1 MSIEQIKKVAVIGA
15 GTMGHG
21 IAEVAALAGYEVYL
35 NDISQDILNNAL
47 MKISWSLQKLK
58 EGGKLRESPEVIMS
72 RIKTTLNLRDL
83 ADVDYVIEAVVENS
97 EVKRKVFSELD
108 SIVKPSAIFATNTS
122 TIPISYLAEATKRQD
137 KFIGLHFMNPP
148 VLMPLVEII
157 MGNMTSQKTLETT
170 VEFTKSLGKDYVI
183 VRKDVPGFLVNRINS
198 RTFPEAIIM
207 YDEGYR
213 KEDIDAMARFRLG
226 MPMGFLELLDF
237 TGIDVSYNAAL
248 EAIKRG
254 EKEPPHFKILKK
266 MVDEGRLGMKS
277 GKGFYTYTGKVYE
290 RPKIVPTDGMYSINP
305 LRIIAPAVNE
315 AAWLIRNGIS
325 SMEDIEKAMMKGMGW
340 PQGPLTFADKFGI
353 DSIVNFLKQRYNQTG
368 NDYYQ
373 PDPLLT
379 EMVEKGKLGVKSG
392 EGFFK
397 WNYEKIEFGPVRYEK
412 LHDYAKIT
420 MRRPEKLNAL
430 NEAMWNGLTNAFKK
444 AEEDKEIRAVI
455 ITGEGRAFCAGD
467 DIEMMHYW
475 KDTASVIEW
484 AQKTSSPLINI
495 LTNYTKPIIA
505 EVNGLAFGGGM
516 ELLIFFDI
524 VIASEDAVFAVPEGL
539 IGALPPIASSLGV
552 GFVSRK
558 IARYALTGE
567 WMSAKQAEALGL
579 VDIVVPSDQ
588 LEITGVEI
596 VEKIKRVAPLS
607 TLSIKR
613 AANSIRN
620 IYLDKLQMA
629 SQELVVLSSTEDF
642 KEGMKAFIEKRSP
655 KYKGK

>member
-72 RIKTTLNLRDL
+72 RIKTTLNLKDL

-248 EAIKRG
+248 
-254 EKEPPHFKILKK
+254 
-266 MVDEGRLGMKS
+266 V
-277 GKGFYTYTGKVYE
+277 
-290 RPKIVPTDGMYSINP
+290 
-305 LRIIAPAVNE
+305 
-315 AAWLIRNGIS
+315 
-325 SMEDIEKAMMKGMGW
+325 
-340 PQGPLTFADKFGI
+340 
-353 DSIVNFLKQRYNQTG
+353 
-368 NDYYQ
+368 
-373 PDPLLT
+373 
-379 EMVEKGKLGVKSG
+379 
-392 EGFFK
+392 
-397 WNYEKIEFGPVRYEK
+397 
-412 LHDYAKIT
+412 
-420 MRRPEKLNAL
+420 
-430 NEAMWNGLTNAFKK
+430 
-444 AEEDKEIRAVI
+444 
-455 ITGEGRAFCAGD
+455 
-467 DIEMMHYW
+467 
-475 KDTASVIEW
+475 
-484 AQKTSSPLINI
+484 
-495 LTNYTKPIIA
+495 
-505 EVNGLAFGGGM
+505 
-516 ELLIFFDI
+516 
-524 VIASEDAVFAVPEGL
+524 
-539 IGALPPIASSLGV
+539 
-552 GFVSRK
+552 
-558 IARYALTGE
+558 
-567 WMSAKQAEALGL
+567 
-579 VDIVVPSDQ
+579 
-588 LEITGVEI
+588 
-596 VEKIKRVAPLS
+596 
-607 TLSIKR
+607 
-613 AANSIRN
+613 
-620 IYLDKLQMA
+620 
-629 SQELVVLSSTEDF
+629 
-642 KEGMKAFIEKRSP
+642 
-655 KYKGK
+655 

>member
-1 MSIEQIKKVAVIGA
+1 MPIFSNVGVVGA

-21 IAEVAALAGYEVYL
+21 IAEVAAIAGYQVYL
-35 NDISQDILNNAL
+35 NDVSQDILNNAIS
-47 MKISWSLQKLK
+47 KISWSLQKLK
-58 EGGKLRESPEVIMS
+58 EGGKLKESPEIITS
-72 RIKTTLNLRDL
+72 RIKPTTNLKDF

-97 EVKRKVFSELD
+97 EIKKKVFSELD
-108 SIVKPSAIFATNTS
+108 NIVKPSAIFATNTS
-122 TIPISYLAEATKRQD
+122 TIPISSLAESTKRQD

-157 MGNMTSQKTLETT
+157 IGNKTSQETLEIT
-170 VEFTKSLGKDYVI
+170 VQFAKSIGKDYVI
-183 VRKDVPGFLVNRINS
+183 VRKDVPGFLINRING
-198 RTFPEAIIM
+198 RTFPEAILM
-207 YDEGYR
+207 YDEGYQ
-213 KEDIDAMARFRLG
+213 KEDVDAMSRFRLG
-226 MPMGFLELLDF
+226 MPMGFLELLDL

-248 EAIKRG
+248 EAIRRE

-266 MVDEGRLGMKS
+266 MVDERRLGVKS
-277 GKGFYTYTGKVYE
+277 GKGFYTYTSKVYE
-290 RPKIVPTDGMYSINP
+290 RPKILPTDNMYSLNP

-315 AAWLIRNGIS
+315 AAWLIRNEIS
-325 SMEDIEKAMMKGMGW
+325 SSEDVEKGMIKGMGW

-353 DSIVNFLKQRYNQTG
+353 DNIINFLEQRYNQTG
-368 NDYYQ
+368 NDYYR
-373 PDPLLT
+373 PDPLLK

-397 WNYEKIEFGPVRYEK
+397 WNYERVDFGPVRYEK

-420 MRRPEKLNAL
+420 MRRADKLNAL
-430 NEAMWNGLTNAFKK
+430 NEAMWTGLTQAFNK
-444 AEEDKEIRAVI
+444 AKEDKKVRAII

-475 KDTASVIEW
+475 ENTASVIEW
-484 AQKTSSPLINI
+484 SQKVSSPLIDT
-495 LTNYTKPIIA
+495 LTDYTKPIIA

-516 ELLIFFDI
+516 ELLILFDI
-524 VIASEDAVFAVPEGL
+524 VIASEDATFAIPEGL
-539 IGALPPIASSLGV
+539 IGALPPLASSVGV

-567 WMSAKQAEALGL
+567 WLSAKQAKELGL

-596 VEKIKRVAPLS
+596 IEKVKRVAPLS
-607 TLSIKR
+607 TMSIKR
-613 AANSIRN
+613 TINSIRN
-620 IYLDKLQMA
+620 TYLDRLQMA
-629 SQELVVLSSTEDF
+629 SQELVLLSTTEDF
-642 KEGMKAFIEKRSP
+642 KEGMKAFIERRQP